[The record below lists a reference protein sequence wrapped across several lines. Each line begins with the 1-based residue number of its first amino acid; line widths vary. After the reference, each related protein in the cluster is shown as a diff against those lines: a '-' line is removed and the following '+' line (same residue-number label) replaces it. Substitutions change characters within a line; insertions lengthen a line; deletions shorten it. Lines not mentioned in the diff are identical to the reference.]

1 MPKEKQIL
9 SKAKKGKAIRQVA
22 AVPVRRDVNGHI
34 EILLITSSTTQRF
47 IVPKGWPM
55 KDKSWRKAAT
65 VEARE
70 EAGVKGTA
78 VKKPLG
84 TYSYWKRL
92 SDRFVSVVV
101 TVYMLPVAEE
111 LPEWEEKSKRK
122 RAWLKPGEAAKLID
136 EPELATLVLRLA
148 EP

>member
-1 MPKEKQIL
+1 M
-9 SKAKKGKAIRQVA
+9 
-22 AVPVRRDVNGHI
+22 
-34 EILLITSSTTQRF
+34 
-47 IVPKGWPM
+47 
-55 KDKSWRKAAT
+55 
-65 VEARE
+65 
-70 EAGVKGTA
+70 
-78 VKKPLG
+78 KKPLG

-111 LPEWEEKSKRK
+111 LPPWEEKSKRK

-148 EP
+148 ELEPGKCVPSGRLPTAAWRGHLEQGELVIREPAKTQGASRKFRQTK

>member
-22 AVPVRRDVNGHI
+22 AVPVRRDANGHI

-65 VEARE
+65 VRRARKQ
-70 EAGVKGTA
+70 A
-78 VKKPLG
+78 L
-84 TYSYWKRL
+84 
-92 SDRFVSVVV
+92 
-101 TVYMLPVAEE
+101 
-111 LPEWEEKSKRK
+111 
-122 RAWLKPGEAAKLID
+122 RA
-136 EPELATLVLRLA
+136 RR
-148 EP
+148 